1 MGPVGA
7 RPGTGRRGEEAFV
20 ARAVALGMPTLRT
33 IHDSGLF
40 EGGSL
45 AFPNERTAVVGLSYR
60 QNDREARKGKPVP
73 SDHAPLV
80 IDLDGPGFALDA
92 GWTDAEGRIARR
104 IRAT

>member
-73 SDHAPLV
+73 A
-80 IDLDGPGFALDA
+80 FDA